1 MTGNRQ
7 RARPAKELLDAQV
20 RAKARWRRD
29 MAQRPFREKIAIVL
43 EMQKR
48 LYPVLRQ
55 RRSLQWWERPWDI
68 EP

>member
-1 MTGNRQ
+1 
-7 RARPAKELLDAQV
+7 V
-20 RAKARWRRD
+20 RAKARWRRA
-29 MAQRPFREKIAIVL
+29 MAQRPFRETIAIVL

-55 RRSLQWWERPWDI
+55 RRPLQWWERPWDI